1 MQIYQPLAQ
10 FVLTSKVTHQLKDIK
25 MPVKLLN
32 KYYDNGWYI
41 TAEVLTSGGSI
52 VGPQFVDLPES
63 ATDSELELAILIQ
76 YVTDL

>member
-1 MQIYQPLAQ
+1 
-10 FVLTSKVTHQLKDIK
+10 

-41 TAEVLTSGGSI
+41 TAEVSIDEGSI